1 MSSDGFYA
9 TFPIFQHSVCQAFQ
23 ARDFCDHSSSVS
35 LLKHHP
41 RRRSDQQYV
50 HQRQM
55 ANLRERRRMQCI
67 NEAFEGL
74 RSHIPTLPYE
84 RRLSKVDTL
93 RLAISYI
100 NFLAELINS
109 DAGVPGQFST
119 SFEGSKKVVICHRGK
134 SDGRE
139 YGLPPLVGHSLSWSD
154 QKLKKGG
161 TKVRTLKTWT
171 PEDPRSSSIT
181 AVQSM
186 DNTTRS
192 RKVANHYPNAAN
204 PGPFPLPGR
213 LGSQLSLHIPHS
225 LEFETAAKEVK
236 NLAAKPTDAEMLEVY
251 GLYKQVTV
259 GDCNTE
265 RPGFLDFTGKS
276 KHDSWSSKS
285 GMSKEDAQEKY
296 IKLVADL
303 KEKYGMK

>member
-23 ARDFCDHSSSVS
+23 RRDFCDSSSF
-35 LLKHHP
+35 LKS
-41 RRRSDQQYV
+41 RRKRSDEQYV

-109 DAGVPGQFST
+109 ETGVSEQFSA

-134 SDGRE
+134 S
-139 YGLPPLVGHSLSWSD
+139 
-154 QKLKKGG
+154 K
-161 TKVRTLKTWT
+161 
-171 PEDPRSSSIT
+171 
-181 AVQSM
+181 
-186 DNTTRS
+186 
-192 RKVANHYPNAAN
+192 
-204 PGPFPLPGR
+204 
-213 LGSQLSLHIPHS
+213 
-225 LEFETAAKEVK
+225 
-236 NLAAKPTDAEMLEVY
+236 
-251 GLYKQVTV
+251 
-259 GDCNTE
+259 
-265 RPGFLDFTGKS
+265 
-276 KHDSWSSKS
+276 
-285 GMSKEDAQEKY
+285 
-296 IKLVADL
+296 
-303 KEKYGMK
+303 